1 MFVTLRTL
9 LAPPGR
15 IRLGAI
21 ASGRCAVGLLALLR
35 PVEVAGF
42 GGIDRA
48 SAQRTAHLAQLAGAR
63 DLALG
68 VGLLVALV
76 RGADTGG
83 WVWAGALADGIDTA
97 VIGSAT
103 AQGRLGPVAGT
114 ALALVAASAAVAVVP
129 AGVRRAPGRDRPG
142 SAAE

>member
-1 MFVTLRTL
+1 
-9 LAPPGR
+9 
-15 IRLGAI
+15 
-21 ASGRCAVGLLALLR
+21 VGLFALLR
-35 PVEVAGF
+35 PVEVAAF
-42 GGIDRA
+42 GGVDRA

-68 VGLLVALV
+68 LGLLVALV
-76 RGADTGG
+76 RGSDTGG

-97 VIGSAT
+97 VVGSAT

-129 AGVRRAPGRDRPG
+129 GGLRPGGARRAEPAPTPATPV
-142 SAAE
+142 SEAVS